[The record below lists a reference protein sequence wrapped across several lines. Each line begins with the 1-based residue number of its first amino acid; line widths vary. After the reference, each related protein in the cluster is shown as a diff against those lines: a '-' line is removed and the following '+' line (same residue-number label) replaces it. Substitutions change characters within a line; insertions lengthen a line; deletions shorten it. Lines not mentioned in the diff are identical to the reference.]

1 MRWPR
6 PARVPLFSLGLKV
19 ARGPCGLS
27 GRLLTHYRQREVRNS
42 IYRYRKIHIDYRSKF
57 LYRFISPISIIYG
70 NTNYDPVHWCISV
83 SFIICRAGVLV
94 LAVLEYWIY
103 CTCTVLVLMRTKVIV
118 LVLVLVL
125 VDKYSGTRTS
135 TGMSTDIL
143 WYISCKGKNHH
154 TCEINSLTYHEGKVP
169 NWFILL
175 LWLNIWYMGCDC
187 KFHNAFQFYYHWK
200 INWITIMKFWF
211 IVVIRR
217 SPFSHLTSGWCM
229 KIFTSDFKKKLFS
242 TYFLILRNICFLFLN
257 WQHVVIV
264 SHDSQ

>member
-1 MRWPR
+1 MLREIIHVSKRDPSLSMWWFIYPHSSPQGCSHWPWL
-6 PARVPLFSLGLKV
+6 PGLGY
-19 ARGPCGLS
+19 S
-27 GRLLTHYRQREVRNS
+27 YS
-42 IYRYRKIHIDYRSKF
+42 
-57 LYRFISPISIIYG
+57 
-70 NTNYDPVHWCISV
+70 
-83 SFIICRAGVLV
+83 VLV

-103 CTCTVLVLMRTKVIV
+103 CTRTVLVLMRTKVIV

-154 TCEINSLTYHEGKVP
+154 TCEINSLTYHEGKVQ

-187 KFHNAFQFYYHWK
+187 KFHNAFQFYYHRK
-200 INWITIMKFWF
+200 INWITIMMFWF

-217 SPFSHLTSGWCM
+217 SPFSHLTSG
-229 KIFTSDFKKKLFS
+229 
-242 TYFLILRNICFLFLN
+242 
-257 WQHVVIV
+257 
-264 SHDSQ
+264 